1 MQQHENPSNAGAP
14 VTVITETG
22 MSRFKYLPL
31 PAKLVVYIL
40 FAAGIVFFLI
50 YAWGWS
56 IGDWVLESTL
66 YYYLLYLC
74 FSTCVF
80 LIMPAR
86 RKDRQRLPWY
96 DVVLATLIFG
106 ILMYFVANTR
116 NIVTYHWVPPP
127 TLPATVMATVIA
139 VIALESGR
147 RLAQIP
153 FIVICVIAG
162 AYPLVSDYLPG
173 ALWGPGF
180 NFDFLIGSFAYGM
193 NGMLGLPAQVTG
205 NVIIGFLIFAGTL
218 IVSGAADFFL
228 NISTALMGRFR
239 GGPAK
244 VAVLSSGF
252 FGSLSGTSVSNIIAT
267 GSVTIPAMKKLGYP
281 AHYAAAIEACAS
293 NGGMIMPP
301 VMGTIAFIMATLTG
315 VPYAEIMVAAALP
328 AILYYFS
335 LLVGVDAYAA
345 RVGLKGLPREEIPPL
360 WDTLKDGWIF
370 LVAMIFLVVG
380 LLYFRWGVKA
390 PVYASGLMLV
400 LSLLL
405 DARRNL
411 SGRGDGD
418 TRISLTQALLQSVT
432 TLLRRLRSALLEIG
446 SMVSFIMAV
455 LLPVGL
461 LIWGLTVNGAMTALT
476 AQIVG
481 MAGGNVLVILIIA
494 VLICYVFGMVGMGLI
509 PYIVLAVLAIPAL
522 ADATG
527 LSLIGL
533 HLFVIYFLITGA
545 ITPPVAI
552 SAFVAAAVAQAPPM
566 KVAFTSMR
574 LAVVVYFLP
583 FFFVFNSALIFEGP
597 LIETLYLFVFCLIGI
612 TILAGGLEGYLL
624 FVGRLPWWARLLLV
638 LGGFGIAFP
647 GWLATGIGAA
657 VTAVAIV
664 LVRQHRKIGLRALN
678 A

>member
-1 MQQHENPSNAGAP
+1 
-14 VTVITETG
+14 
-22 MSRFKYLPL
+22 
-31 PAKLVVYIL
+31 
-40 FAAGIVFFLI
+40 
-50 YAWGWS
+50 
-56 IGDWVLESTL
+56 
-66 YYYLLYLC
+66 
-74 FSTCVF
+74 
-80 LIMPAR
+80 
-86 RKDRQRLPWY
+86 
-96 DVVLATLIFG
+96 
-106 ILMYFVANTR
+106 
-116 NIVTYHWVPPP
+116 
-127 TLPATVMATVIA
+127 
-139 VIALESGR
+139 
-147 RLAQIP
+147 
-153 FIVICVIAG
+153 
-162 AYPLVSDYLPG
+162 
-173 ALWGPGF
+173 
-180 NFDFLIGSFAYGM
+180 
-193 NGMLGLPAQVTG
+193 MLT
-205 NVIIGFLIFAGTL
+205 
-218 IVSGAADFFL
+218 
-228 NISTALMGRFR
+228 
-239 GGPAK
+239 
-244 VAVLSSGF
+244 
-252 FGSLSGTSVSNIIAT
+252 
-267 GSVTIPAMKKLGYP
+267 
-281 AHYAAAIEACAS
+281 
-293 NGGMIMPP
+293 
-301 VMGTIAFIMATLTG
+301 
-315 VPYAEIMVAAALP
+315 PYAEIMVAAALP

-345 RVGLKGLPREEIPPL
+345 RVGLKGMPREEIPPL
-360 WDTLKDGWIF
+360 WNTLKEGWIF

-390 PVYASGLMLV
+390 PVYASGLMLA

-405 DARRNL
+405 DAQRNF
-411 SGRGDGD
+411 SRRGDGD
-418 TRISLTQALLQSVT
+418 TEATLAHAVLLSVT
-432 TLLRRLRSALLEIG
+432 TLLRRLRAALLEIG

-481 MAGGNVLVILIIA
+481 LAGGNVLVILINA
-494 VLICYVFGMVGMGLI
+494 VLICYIFGMVGMGLI

-574 LAVVVYFLP
+574 LAAVVYFLP

-624 FVGRLPWWARLLLV
+624 FVGRLPWWSRLLVV

-657 VTAVAIV
+657 VTAIAIG
-664 LVRQHRKIGLRALN
+664 LVRLWRKTGTRTAN